1 MIAQLRSELRKMRT
15 TGTNLGLLL
24 GMVTLVLLEV
34 LISGLSMES
43 YGLALPENQREILAT
58 GSTGGLFAALIGI
71 MAMTSEFRHGTIRST
86 FVVTPLRGRVL
97 AAKVL
102 ASLLVGILFGILGE
116 ALAFGTGLAVL
127 RGRGVELLLTGGDIR
142 LLFFGTVAM
151 SALWAALGVG
161 VGALVRNQVFA
172 LIGLL
177 SWILMVEIL
186 LFQFVPEAARYAPG
200 AAGTAMTGD
209 TAGDSSVHLL
219 TAPTGA
225 LLLAVYAAALV
236 VAGVL
241 VTQRRDVT

>member
-142 LLFFGTVAM
+142 LLFFGAVAM
-151 SALWAALGVG
+151 APLWAALGGG

-186 LFQFVPEAARYAPG
+186 LFQFVPEAAPTHRVPPAP
-200 AAGTAMTGD
+200 
-209 TAGDSSVHLL
+209 
-219 TAPTGA
+219 P
-225 LLLAVYAAALV
+225 
-236 VAGVL
+236 
-241 VTQRRDVT
+241 